1 MVMTVNLMDG
11 KLLQSNAREEE
22 LFFRDDNQSPLLNYC
37 CLVLE
42 TLKGLKELI
51 RLSLAQVSSCM

>member
-1 MVMTVNLMDG
+1 MTVNLMYC
-11 KLLQSNAREEE
+11 KLLQRAAREEE
-22 LFFRDDNQSPLLNYC
+22 LFFRDDSQSPLLNYC
-37 CLVLE
+37 CQVLE